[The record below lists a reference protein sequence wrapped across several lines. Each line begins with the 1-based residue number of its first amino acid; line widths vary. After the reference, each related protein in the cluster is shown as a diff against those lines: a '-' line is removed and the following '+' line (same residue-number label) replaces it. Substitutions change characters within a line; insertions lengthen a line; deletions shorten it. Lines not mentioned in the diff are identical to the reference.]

1 MMQSKNKALNTWYSY
16 KQGLKLHD
24 TVTNKALK
32 QTVQPRKG
40 PPIHDAVNNV
50 VLKYTRQCVMWIKH
64 WVFSPVVLKLRL
76 GCKTWLI
83 DSRVVQPQMWSFK
96 LSVALSCTDDAPR
109 DPSLL
114 LILKWGG
121 ELTPAGRIQA
131 ENLGKA
137 FRTLYPGGQGE
148 WVVNPLSVVRGL
160 GQWSKHWLRIERLW
174 FWFQFEQQ

>member
-16 KQGLKLHD
+16 KQGLKID
-24 TVTNKALK
+24 SAT
-32 QTVQPRKG
+32 QKG
-40 PPIHDAVNNV
+40 YWNTCCSQQCGLEIHRAVWV
-50 VLKYTRQCVMWIKH
+50 KH
-64 WVFSPVVLKLRL
+64 WVFSPVVLRLHL

-83 DSRVVQPQMWSFK
+83 DSRVIQPEMWSFK

-148 WVVNPLSVVRGL
+148 WVVNPLSVVSGL
-160 GQWSKHWLRIERLW
+160 GQWSEHWLRIERLW
-174 FWFQFEQQ
+174 FWFQFEQ